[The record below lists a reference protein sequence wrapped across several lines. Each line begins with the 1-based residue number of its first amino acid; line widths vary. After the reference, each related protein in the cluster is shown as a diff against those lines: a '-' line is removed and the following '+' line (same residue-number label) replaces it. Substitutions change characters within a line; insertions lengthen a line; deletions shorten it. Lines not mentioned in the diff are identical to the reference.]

1 MADELIEKVGLTLM
15 KVGDALGI
23 PNLDPESGLIF
34 VTGGNG
40 VVGHRVA
47 TKLLRAGYPQV
58 RLGAHHPTEFADK
71 NKDGAQ
77 IADFD
82 WSRTDTYDKA
92 LLGVKSVLC
101 TAPYMK
107 EWKKNFPFFLEACR
121 YAGVKH
127 FVKLSFYHARLIGDP
142 FQNVPLV
149 RAHGNCDEFLVKSGL
164 PYTILGATHMMSNP
178 MVLQGRELKRDQKP
192 AVLYGASLH
201 KGVNYV
207 SPNDIADV
215 AVRVLMD
222 PRPHHNKEYA
232 LTGPEPIKDT
242 QVAQL
247 LSDHLKKPIMY
258 VDQSPHTFQ
267 QGERMSGD
275 PDWMVED
282 LTTLETVKASGYEQD
297 REFAS
302 NDIEKI
308 CGHPAETFGA
318 YLLMTEAM
326 TPMEMFNDNL

>member
-1 MADELIEKVGLTLM
+1 MAEVILEKVGLTLM
-15 KVGDALGI
+15 KVGEALGI

-58 RLGAHHPTEFADK
+58 RLGAHSPTEFADK
-71 NKDGAQ
+71 NKDGAE

-92 LLGVKSVLC
+92 LVGVKSVLC

-107 EWKKNFPFFLEACR
+107 GWKKKFPFFLEACR
-121 YAGVKH
+121 NAGVKH
-127 FVKLSFYHARLIGDP
+127 FIKLSFYHARLPGDP

-149 RAHGNCDEFLVKSGL
+149 RAHGECDELLAKSDL
-164 PYTILGATHMMSNP
+164 PYTILGASHMMSNP
-178 MVLQGRELKRDQKP
+178 MTLQGHELRMDQKP

-215 AVRVLMD
+215 TVHILLD
-222 PRPHHNKEYA
+222 PRSHHNREYT
-232 LTGPEPIKDT
+232 LTGPEPIKDQ

-247 LSDHLKKPIMY
+247 LSDYLKKPIMY
-258 VDQSPHTFQ
+258 VDQPLHTFQ
-267 QGERMSGD
+267 EGERMSGD
-275 PDWMVED
+275 PEWLVED
-282 LTTLETVKASGYEQD
+282 LMKLEMVKASGYEED
-297 REFAS
+297 PHFVS
-302 NDIEKI
+302 NDIEQI
-308 CGHPAETFGA
+308 CGHPAETFDA

-326 TPMEMFNDNL
+326 TPMEI

>member
-1 MADELIEKVGLTLM
+1 M
-15 KVGDALGI
+15 KVGEALGI
-23 PNLDPESGLIF
+23 QNLDPEPGLIF
-34 VTGGNG
+34 VTGGSG

-47 TKLLRAGYPQV
+47 TKLLRAGYPQL
-58 RLGAHHPTEFADK
+58 RLGAHNPTEFADK
-71 NKDGAQ
+71 NKDGAE

-92 LLGVKSVLC
+92 LVGVKSVLC

-107 EWKKNFPFFLEACR
+107 GWKENFPSFIEACR
-121 YAGVKH
+121 NAGVKH
-127 FVKLSFYHARLIGDP
+127 FIKLSFYHARVSGDP

-149 RAHGNCDEFLVKSGL
+149 RAHGDCDDDLIKSGL
-164 PYTILGATHMMSNP
+164 PYTILGASHLMSNP
-178 MVLQGRELKRDQKP
+178 MTLQGRELKMDQKP

-215 AVRVLMD
+215 AVRILMD
-222 PRPHHNKEYA
+222 PRSHHNSEYS
-232 LTGPEPIKDT
+232 LTGPEHIKDS

-258 VDQSPHTFQ
+258 VDQPLHTFK

-275 PDWMVED
+275 PEWLVED
-282 LTTLETVKASGYEQD
+282 LTNLEMVKASGYEQD
-297 REFAS
+297 PNFVS
-302 NDIEKI
+302 YDIEQI
-308 CGHPAETFGA
+308 CGHPAETFDA
-318 YLLMTEAM
+318 YLLMTETM
-326 TPMEMFNDNL
+326 TPMEM